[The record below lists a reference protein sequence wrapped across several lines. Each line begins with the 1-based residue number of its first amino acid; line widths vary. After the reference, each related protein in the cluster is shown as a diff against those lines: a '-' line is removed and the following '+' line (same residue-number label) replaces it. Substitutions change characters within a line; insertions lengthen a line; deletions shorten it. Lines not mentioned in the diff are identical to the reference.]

1 MSGSSR
7 GLPGSS
13 SATRTRKLARVF
25 MNGRSQAVRLP
36 RSQAVRLPKE
46 FRFDTDRVGIRREG
60 CNVILSPVY
69 EDWDDYFE
77 NAPPIGDDFVRAM
90 SGARRNLMPL
100 EDREALD

>member
-1 MSGSSR
+1 M
-7 GLPGSS
+7 
-13 SATRTRKLARVF
+13 RTRKLARVF

-36 RSQAVRLPKE
+36 RE
-46 FRFDTDRVGIRREG
+46 FRFDTDRVGIRKEG

-77 NAPPIGDDFVRAM
+77 NAPRVSDDFVRAL
-90 SGARRNLMPL
+90 SGARRNLLPF